1 MIILLMITIMKIMLM
16 IIRTE
21 VFNVTS
27 GSWRQLATLNVGRGM
42 HACALYNGETMM
54 MTAITIT
61 MTMIMTAITITMIM
75 IMTAIT
81 ITMIII
87 MTGGVMVAGGW
98 TDNNDPDF
106 PGQEVTRTSEW

>member
-1 MIILLMITIMKIMLM
+1 MITIILLMITIMKIMLM

-54 MTAITIT
+54 M
-61 MTMIMTAITITMIM
+61 IMTAITMIM
-75 IMTAIT
+75 IM
-81 ITMIII
+81 I

>member
-1 MIILLMITIMKIMLM
+1 MIIMPRIMIMIILLMITIMKIMLM

-54 MTAITIT
+54 MTT
-61 MTMIMTAITITMIM
+61 ITITMIM
-75 IMTAIT
+75 
-81 ITMIII
+81 I

>member
-1 MIILLMITIMKIMLM
+1 MIMIIMPRIMIILLMITIMKIMLM

-61 MTMIMTAITITMIM
+61 MTMIMTAITITMI
-75 IMTAIT
+75 
-81 ITMIII
+81 II